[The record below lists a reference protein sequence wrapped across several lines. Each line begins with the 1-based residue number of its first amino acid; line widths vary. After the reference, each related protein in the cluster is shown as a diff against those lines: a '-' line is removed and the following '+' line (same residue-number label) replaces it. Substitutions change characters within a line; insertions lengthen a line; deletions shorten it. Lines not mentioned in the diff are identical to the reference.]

1 MGLEGY
7 SERSEIWKLTSFFLS
22 KKSGERA
29 EIKEVKLKAAG
40 GNEFEKG
47 SDERAQGHPI
57 TLTR

>member
-1 MGLEGY
+1 MKEAKFGN
-7 SERSEIWKLTSFFLS
+7 SRFFVS

-29 EIKEVKLKAAG
+29 ETKEVKLKAAG